1 MPVTPG
7 PDAPLRRVGAGGRTE
22 EFPPNDLT
30 PEGAVQAIADATVEW
45 LYVFGADGRQIA
57 RFRGTEDE
65 VSISDELA
73 ARHGPLGLYGVPV
86 LKDCMIVHNHPW
98 EPDEEVLPISPTDL
112 FFAVTHDLDR
122 LVVISGSDRFE
133 LRRPG
138 NSWPIDDTEVMPLFQ
153 EFLENAADA
162 EDQSSPTPSF
172 RIQRNLRA
180 FGLMAE
186 RGLIHLERHRSS
198 RHH

>member
-1 MPVTPG
+1 MSKPPQ
-7 PDAPLRRVGAGGRTE
+7 PDKPLRRVGVGARTE

-30 PEGAVQAIADATVEW
+30 LEGAERAIADEPVEW
-45 LYVFGADGRQIA
+45 LYVFGPDGRQIA

-73 ARHGPLGLYGVPV
+73 ARLGPLGLYGGPV
-86 LKDCMIVHNHPW
+86 LKDCMIVHNHPR
-98 EPDEEVLPISPTDL
+98 EPNDEVLPLSPTDL
-112 FFAVTHDLDR
+112 FFAITHDLDR
-122 LVVISGSDRFE
+122 LVVVSSGDRFE

-138 NSWPIDDTEVMPLFQ
+138 NSWPLDDTEVMPLFQ
-153 EFLENAADA
+153 EFLEEAAA
-162 EDQSSPTPSF
+162 SEDQSPTMRPTLTE
-172 RIQRNLRA
+172 RNLRA

-186 RGLIHLERHRSS
+186 RGLIHFERHRST